1 MTSMDAIAPILT
13 PSLEHHIRFIYAI
26 GFTPETESKSDKLLS
41 METQLRWLHNTLFLL
56 SYVCAW

>member
-26 GFTPETESKSDKLLS
+26 GFKRECLQQTPLALAINE
-41 METQLRWLHNTLFLL
+41 R
-56 SYVCAW
+56 